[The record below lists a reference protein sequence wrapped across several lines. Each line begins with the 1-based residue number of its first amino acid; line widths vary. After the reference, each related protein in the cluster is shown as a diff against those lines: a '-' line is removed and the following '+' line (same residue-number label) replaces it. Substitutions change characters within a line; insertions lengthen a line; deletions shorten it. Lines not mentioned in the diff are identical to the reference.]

1 MKQLMLMT
9 GALAATAMQA
19 GTMLTPWGEKVT
31 SENAWRGYPRPQMVR
46 ENWTNLNG
54 KWDYAITDIGKTDA
68 RPEKWDGKI
77 LVPFALEA
85 PLSGCTPQPRNSIQ
99 PSLGMKSF
107 TSSEAL
113 TTTSPSPKAS

>member
-9 GALAATAMQA
+9 GAIAATAMQA

-31 SENAWRGYPRPQMVR
+31 PENAWRDYPRPQMVR
-46 ENWTNLNG
+46 SNWTNLNG
-54 KWDYAITDIGKTDA
+54 QWDYAVTDIGKTDA

-85 PLSGCTPQPRNSIQ
+85 PLSGCNGNKAEQARGQSCARQRN
-99 PSLGMKSF
+99 
-107 TSSEAL
+107 E
-113 TTTSPSPKAS
+113 